1 MQSARSTNDQ
11 ANSVDA
17 TLPVHVR
24 QGLEAQ
30 LPGIAVP
37 SPPLLG
43 AGRKYYKYK

>member
-11 ANSVDA
+11 SNSVDA

-24 QGLEAQ
+24 HRATEAQ

-37 SPPLLG
+37 SPLSG